1 MDRGTEDEKQPQN
14 ALILGKL
21 KGPGRADTI
30 EKLVAFVSG
39 LTKEHGYGDERIVEV
54 EKAFT
59 EVLSNIVNYAFRD
72 VSGDIEISCTL
83 DRAGR
88 MVFKIIDWGKPFNML
103 LASDPLFKEEFA
115 EEGMPQPSARLIKKL
130 AETAEY
136 QRLGNMNYFF
146 ITFSP
151 VTNGRM

>member
-1 MDRGTEDEKQPQN
+1 MDRQTEDEMEPQS

-21 KGPGRADTI
+21 KEPARLDTI
-30 EKLVAFVSG
+30 EKLVGFVSR
-39 LTKEHGYGDERIVEV
+39 LTREHGYSDERIVEV

-59 EVLSNIVNYAFRD
+59 EVVSNIVNYAFRD

-83 DRAGR
+83 DRVGR

-103 LASDPLFKEEFA
+103 LASDPLFKDEFV

-136 QRLGNMNYFF
+136 QRLDNLNYFY

-151 VTNGRM
+151 VTKQR